1 MMAERNWEIPEYID
15 VFRDDGNWKGEV
27 NMVAWYGSEPKVD
40 VRSWNGEHS
49 RCSKGITMTI
59 EDARLLGEIL
69 VRL

>member
-1 MMAERNWEIPEYID
+1 MMAERNWEITEYID

-27 NMVAWYGSEPKVD
+27 NMVAWYGSEPKGD